1 MSAEQDELL
10 QQAVKAHK
18 AGDSQAA
25 ERLYRSILEIDAVH
39 PDANHNLGVLIVHT
53 QDAKHA
59 LPYLKTALEANPKQ
73 MQYWL
78 SAIDALI
85 RADQIEAARSLL
97 RQGQEKGLKGEQ
109 VDELVTRIEASQ
121 GSKTSGDSLPPEKMK
136 EILNLYNQ
144 GKFEEALVLATELD
158 QISFDDPNVPN
169 MYASINF
176 ELGNYEVAVSAY
188 QRAIALKPDWDHAY
202 SNLALALHRLGKYQE
217 SITAC
222 KEALELN
229 PNFAEAHNNLGIN
242 LNTLRK
248 HEEAIASSEKAIHYQ
263 PDFYM
268 AHYNLGNAINLSGDS
283 EGAIVHFKKAI
294 ELNPNYIDAH
304 SNLGVALLT
313 LGRYEEADKSF
324 SKAIKLNPNHVAAVS
339 GKARVLLRSGRV
351 KEGLSMLERSDGAFR
366 FDVDQG
372 ISFRGGT

>member
-25 ERLYRSILEIDAVH
+25 ERLYRSILEIHADH
-39 PDANHNLGVLIVHT
+39 PAANQNLGVLNVHT
-53 QDAKHA
+53 QDATHA

-144 GKFEEALVLATELD
+144 GKFEEILKQENALMEEFSRVPLVINIFSELH
-158 QISFDDPNVPN
+158 F
-169 MYASINF
+169 
-176 ELGNYEVAVSAY
+176 
-188 QRAIALKPDWDHAY
+188 
-202 SNLALALHRLGKYQE
+202 RLGHFTEVIDYNRRLIQL
-217 SITAC
+217 I
-222 KEALELN
+222 
-229 PNFAEAHNNLGIN
+229 PDYAEAYNNMGVAYKEN
-242 LNTLRK
+242 
-248 HEEAIASSEKAIHYQ
+248 S
-263 PDFYM
+263 DFS
-268 AHYNLGNAINLSGDS
+268 A
-283 EGAIVHFKKAI
+283 AI
-294 ELNPNYIDAH
+294 ESYRTVSYTH
-304 SNLGVALLT
+304 LT
-313 LGRYEEADKSF
+313 LPTNRE
-324 SKAIKLNPNHVAAVS
+324 V
-339 GKARVLLRSGRV
+339 
-351 KEGLSMLERSDGAFR
+351 
-366 FDVDQG
+366 
-372 ISFRGGT
+372 

>member
-144 GKFEEALVLATELD
+144 GKFEEILKQENALMEEFSHITTLINIMGAVNYRLGQFTHAIEL
-158 QISFDDPNVPN
+158 F
-169 MYASINF
+169 
-176 ELGNYEVAVSAY
+176 
-188 QRAIALKPDWDHAY
+188 QRVIELKPDH
-202 SNLALALHRLGKYQE
+202 
-217 SITAC
+217 
-222 KEALELN
+222 
-229 PNFAEAHNNLGIN
+229 AEAYNNC
-242 LNTLRK
+242 
-248 HEEAIASSEKAIHYQ
+248 
-263 PDFYM
+263 
-268 AHYNLGNAINLSGDS
+268 
-283 EGAIVHFKKAI
+283 
-294 ELNPNYIDAH
+294 
-304 SNLGVALLT
+304 LLYT
-313 LGRYEEADKSF
+313 SPSPRD
-324 SKAIKLNPNHVAAVS
+324 
-339 GKARVLLRSGRV
+339 
-351 KEGLSMLERSDGAFR
+351 
-366 FDVDQG
+366 
-372 ISFRGGT
+372 